1 MKKPREYLGC
11 QIWLE
16 RDDSTQRIERLF
28 AAAAETG
35 LGWVRLFLMWPW
47 IEPEPGVWK
56 FGIFD
61 RAFDAAAKHGIRIKA
76 TLTANSG
83 PWQVGTPS
91 ALHSHTGFLSPAQ
104 REPMRR
110 YVLACVGRYAEH
122 HALGQWILWNE
133 PFGGHE
139 RTGETLDHWRHWLR
153 GHYHDSIDLLND
165 RWRTGYRDFGE
176 IPFPEHV

>member
-1 MKKPREYLGC
+1 MTNGEVGFRRQVKKSREYLGC

-16 RDDSTQRIERLF
+16 RDDSTRRIERLF
-28 AAAAETG
+28 AVAAETG

-56 FGIFD
+56 FEIFD
-61 RAFDAAAKHGIRIKA
+61 RAFDAAAKHDIRVKA

-83 PWQVGTPS
+83 PWHVGTPS

-110 YVLACVGRYAEH
+110 YVLACVRRYAEH
-122 HALGQWILWNE
+122 SAATSE
-133 PFGGHE
+133 PTKRSTTGG
-139 RTGETLDHWRHWLR
+139 TGFKAIT
-153 GHYHDSIDLLND
+153 I
-165 RWRTGYRDFGE
+165 TA
-176 IPFPEHV
+176 